1 MCNQGIE
8 AEFKGTLIETN
19 DFTWDLGLNLTH
31 YKNSIELVELLP
43 YHDMGKAK
51 WHALG
56 LEYKLEDTPA
66 PAEETLAKA
75 EEIFGRYG
83 FGTLRTKR

>member
-31 YKNSIELVELLP
+31 YKNKISLVSLN
-43 YHDMGKAK
+43 
-51 WHALG
+51 
-56 LEYKLEDTPA
+56 
-66 PAEETLAKA
+66 
-75 EEIFGRYG
+75 IC
-83 FGTLRTKR
+83 